1 MSMGHPYILQLLMA
15 PHGGKHSPKVLV
27 FERTLLYYY
36 LHKSLTVAD
45 GPNNKH
51 DLIANAAM
59 F

>member
-1 MSMGHPYILQLLMA
+1 MDYILQLLMA

-27 FERTLLYYY
+27 FARTLLYYY